1 MGLRSMFFFLSNIM
15 HLFHYLKTGLAF
27 LLVFIG
33 TKMLVPHEYLKEI
46 GYKTEHSLW
55 IILAILT
62 ISVAASLFFPK
73 KHESH
78 E

>member
-1 MGLRSMFFFLSNIM
+1 MR
-15 HLFHYLKTGLAF
+15 YQ
-27 LLVFIG
+27 
-33 TKMLVPHEYLKEI
+33 EYLKEI